1 MLISIVVPVFNRERF
16 VQRCVDSVLA
26 QGFGDFELILV
37 DDGST
42 DDSLLRLREYDD
54 PRVRVLTHDRNI
66 GVGTVRNA
74 GVDAA
79 EGEWIVFLDS
89 DDELVPGAL
98 ALIAD
103 RSARTGRDVGGLF
116 FRCRMDSG
124 LVSPEALSRPRAW
137 DYRGYV
143 GFLDETVGQWRDV
156 LRCMRRSCCE
166 VVRWPY
172 NRMDASKFLLDFAR
186 CFRLFAYPEVLLLYH
201 QDAENHLLRF
211 ESLLDPRLHP
221 QYVRD
226 RADGFRDLL
235 SDHGQF
241 LAREAPR
248 LYCQYL
254 QLAAACATMADRRR
268 VAFGYSLELLRR
280 SPGLPRAWVLLAASF
295 LGSRAVTLRRRLA
308 GAGAGTGGPPQ

>member
-1 MLISIVVPVFNRERF
+1 MLISIVVPFFNRERF
-16 VQRCVDSVLA
+16 LRRCVDSVLA
-26 QGFGDFELILV
+26 QGFGDFELIFV

-54 PRVRVLTHDRNI
+54 PRVRVLTQDRNM
-66 GVGTVRNA
+66 GVGAARNT

-89 DDELVPGAL
+89 DDELVPGAM

-103 RSARTGRDVGGLF
+103 RLARADRDVGGLF

-124 LVSPEALSRPRAW
+124 LVSPAALTSPRAW

-156 LRCMRRSCCE
+156 LRCMRRTCCE
-166 VVRWPY
+166 AVRWPY

-186 CFRLFAYPEVLLLYH
+186 RFRLCAYPEVLLLYH

-211 ESLLDPRLHP
+211 KSLLHPRLHP
-221 QYVRD
+221 EFIRD

-235 SDHGQF
+235 SDHGEF
-241 LAREAPR
+241 LTREAPQ
-248 LYCQYL
+248 LYCEYL
-254 QLAAACATMADRRR
+254 QLAATSATMADRRR
-268 VAFGYSLELLRR
+268 AALGCSLELLRR
-280 SPGLPRAWVLLAASF
+280 SPVLPRAWVLLAASL

-308 GAGAGTGGPPQ
+308 GTGGPP